1 MKSHKRQKGWH
12 AVTEQQQQGPRSGPG
27 VANPSYVRPGR
38 NSAANLSP
46 EAFPGLGPG
55 TSPATPTEQQPAP
68 KVPQLAQS
76 PLRAGPPPPAQ
87 GSAWQGPPA
96 KAAKS
101 PLPGHQANAQ
111 PPTQHITVNGDA
123 VTQLVEVHPW
133 AEPDL
138 VEVRLCFELS
148 SGTQHGSPPALL
160 TLSSGALRFLSRPDT
175 WLSCRLQ
182 PS

>member
-27 VANPSYVRPGR
+27 AANPSYVRPGR
-38 NSAANLSP
+38 TSAADLSP

-55 TSPATPTEQQPAP
+55 TSPATPTGQQPAS

-87 GSAWQGPPA
+87 GSAWQGPPT
-96 KAAKS
+96 KAAKL
-101 PLPGHQANAQ
+101 PLPRHQANAQ
-111 PPTQHITVNGDA
+111 SPAHHLTVTGDA
-123 VTQLVEVHPW
+123 VMQLVEVHPW

-138 VEVRLCFELS
+138 VEVGLCFELS
-148 SGTQHGSPPALL
+148 SGTQHGSPSA
-160 TLSSGALRFLSRPDT
+160 
-175 WLSCRLQ
+175 
-182 PS
+182 